1 MNTLSGDL
9 KIQQDQKIAVVTAR
23 FNSLVTEKLVAG
35 AKDAFF
41 RHGGQEENLEL
52 AWVPGA
58 FEIPLI
64 AKKLAQ
70 LNRFSAII
78 CLGAVIRGET
88 SHYDYVCNAVERGCS
103 ELQLR
108 TGQPVVFGV
117 LTTEDEAQAFD
128 RIGGNHGHKGVESAQ
143 VLVEMLNLKNQI
155 TP

>member
-1 MNTLSGDL
+1 MRELRGNTKVDRTW
-9 KIQQDQKIAVVTAR
+9 KVAVVTSR
-23 FNSLVTEKLVAG
+23 FNDEVTSKLKQGCLGEMEKLGFQSAQVT
-35 AKDAFF
+35 DIS
-41 RHGGQEENLEL
+41 
-52 AWVPGA
+52 VPGA
-58 FEIPLI
+58 YEIPLAARQCLEMGYDGVI
-64 AKKLAQ
+64 A
-70 LNRFSAII
+70 
-78 CLGAVIRGET
+78 LGAVIRGET